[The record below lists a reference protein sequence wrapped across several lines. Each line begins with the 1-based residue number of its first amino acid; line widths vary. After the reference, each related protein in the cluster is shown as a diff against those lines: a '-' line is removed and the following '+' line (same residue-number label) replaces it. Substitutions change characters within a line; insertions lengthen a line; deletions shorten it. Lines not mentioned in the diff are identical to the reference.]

1 MLSYILQIVGTEWL
15 WIIIIVV
22 FLLFGSNKIPEVSRN
37 IGKIMREIQR
47 GRAEIEREFSN
58 STLLPSTT
66 PPKKLNRNLRE
77 PITINDINK
86 TENKNKKE
94 ENVDTKIENV
104 VVPEKETLNTDKE
117 EKPNTE
123 SKEK

>member
-1 MLSYILQIVGTEWL
+1 
-15 WIIIIVV
+15 
-22 FLLFGSNKIPEVSRN
+22 
-37 IGKIMREIQR
+37 MREIQR

-104 VVPEKETLNTDKE
+104 VVSEKETLNTDKE
-117 EKPNTE
+117 VKPNTE

>member
-15 WIIIIVV
+15 WIILLVV

-47 GRAEIEREFSN
+47 GRAEIEREFSI
-58 STLLPSTT
+58 STSLPSTT

-86 TENKNKKE
+86 TEN
-94 ENVDTKIENV
+94 TKIENV

-117 EKPNTE
+117 VKSNTE